1 MPDTKLVDLTA
12 GSALNGSEL
21 LYAVQA
27 GNDVKITAQEIADLV
42 DTASLQLQIDGKQPL
57 ATVLTNT
64 TASFTTALET
74 KLNGIEAGADVT
86 DATNVNAAGA
96 VMNSD
101 YSPSHSILVQQ
112 SGTGSPTA
120 LQVGNNTLV
129 GRLSGGGSAIDD
141 LSASDVRT
149 LLSINNVDNTSY
161 LSKPIST
168 ATQTA
173 LNGKLDDSQFNGLNR
188 ISVGTTAPSSPSIGD
203 LWVDTN

>member
-64 TASFTTALET
+64 TASFTTTLET

-101 YSPSHSILVQQ
+101 YSPSPSILVQQ

-149 LLSINNVDNTSY
+149 LLSINNVDNTSD

-173 LNGKLDDSQFNGLNR
+173 LNGKLDDSQFNGLSR